1 VATTREERSDAFGQ
15 CPSRTGVRR
24 LEKHLQQLLVR
35 AAKIVVLLFTD
46 DSRYCS
52 KEHAF
57 PGLGPVT
64 AFFAFR
70 PPGTCL

>member
-35 AAKIVVLLFTD
+35 AAKIVVLLFTATRD
-46 DSRYCS
+46 IVR
-52 KEHAF
+52 KNT
-57 PGLGPVT
+57 P
-64 AFFAFR
+64 FR
-70 PPGTCL
+70 AWGR